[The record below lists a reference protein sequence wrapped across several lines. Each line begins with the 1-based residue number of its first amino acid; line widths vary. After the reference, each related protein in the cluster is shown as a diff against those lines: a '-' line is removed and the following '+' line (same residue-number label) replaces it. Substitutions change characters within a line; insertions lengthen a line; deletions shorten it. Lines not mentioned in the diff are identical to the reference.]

1 MRKTL
6 RATLVGGAMIQ
17 GITTAVKDVING
29 LTHPFAPKSGAGS
42 SGSQST
48 SGSQAAA

>member
-1 MRKTL
+1 VE
-6 RATLVGGAMIQ
+6 AGAVIQ